1 MKLDPEILNLIGN
14 GSIAVIVFV
23 MWYLSFKQ
31 FNRQQEKV
39 TKTNDENVKR
49 MFYLMEQDIKYKE
62 VLNAILSRVEIKLD
76 VHLQDNDRK

>member
-39 TKTNDENVKR
+39 AKTNQENVER

-76 VHLQDNDRK
+76 VHMQDKVV